1 MEGGRDDL
9 ATRLDRKFFESTRG
23 KFVTLLRR
31 SGCTV
36 EDLAR
41 ELGLTDNGVRA
52 HLATLEREGALVIRG
67 HSCPLVA
74 VTPDH
79 PEVCRMAETLIAEL
93 AGIPVYERCDRGESP
108 H

>member
-1 MEGGRDDL
+1 L
-9 ATRLDRKFFESTRG
+9 ATRLDRMFFESTRG
-23 KFVTLLRR
+23 KIITLLRR

-79 PEVCRMAETLIAEL
+79 PEVCRMGRDPARR
-93 AGIPVYERCDRGESP
+93 AGGYTCLRTVRPW
-108 H
+108 